1 MLEKKGVLMEE
12 SLRKALI
19 EKLTTMRKL
28 GQEVRKTAGLP
39 CIECHMRFVDVNCA
53 SALWQLGDLDY
64 QEYELEYDNE
74 GR

>member
-1 MLEKKGVLMEE
+1 
-12 SLRKALI
+12 
-19 EKLTTMRKL
+19 MRKL

-39 CIECHMRFVDVNCA
+39 CIECYMRFTDVNCA